1 MFAMADVDLAV
12 ELLCQLEH
20 FLLCRLSLDV
30 AVAVGFKDIMR
41 SDGFSARCFS
51 DLGSSV
57 ISSNMA
63 GDAAQKAI
71 NKANFS
77 L

>member
-1 MFAMADVDLAV
+1 
-12 ELLCQLEH
+12 
-20 FLLCRLSLDV
+20 LDV

-41 SDGFSARCFS
+41 SDGFSARCLS
-51 DLGSSV
+51 DSV

-71 NKANFS
+71 NKANYS